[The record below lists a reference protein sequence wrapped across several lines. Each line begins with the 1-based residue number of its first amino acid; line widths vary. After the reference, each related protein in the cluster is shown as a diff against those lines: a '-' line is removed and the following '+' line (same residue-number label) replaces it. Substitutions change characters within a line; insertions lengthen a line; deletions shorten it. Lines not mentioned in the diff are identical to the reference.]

1 MSLTFGDLSNPDL
14 TTPQNIDIAVVTK
27 NVTFSCSSPPCKV
40 QRGIFTS
47 SKEFFDTIDSI
58 RKEDEGIYSL
68 RRITAT
74 GNSYTTASIY
84 LTVTGKILVYQYS
97 NIQWRIIH
105 NVSMRTNLTDI
116 SLDYNLQIR
125 TCENCSFRI
134 I

>member
-1 MSLTFGDLSNPDL
+1 MSKLFGDLSNPDL

-40 QRGIFTS
+40 QRDILTS
-47 SKEFFDTIDSI
+47 SKELLDTIDSI

-84 LTVTGKILVYQYS
+84 LTVTGRILISRCS

-125 TCENCSFRI
+125 TCENCIFRFI
-134 I
+134 